1 MGRTLEII
9 LGPTGVG
16 KTGFSIERAL
26 EYGSP
31 IISCDSRQ
39 IFKEIPIGTAAPSAQ
54 DLARVKHYFIGTY
67 SVTEPY
73 TAARYENEALAL
85 IDHLFSEGHER
96 LVMTGGSMLYID
108 AVCNGLDDIPEVPIS
123 LRAHLMDC
131 LRSEGLA
138 VLTEQLRELDPATWE
153 KIDKSNSH
161 RVIRALEVSLYTGQP
176 FSSFQTHTSRKRDFE
191 IVKTGLMRER
201 EELYERIDR
210 RVIEM
215 VEGGLEEEARRM
227 VPYRDLPALQTV
239 GYREFFEYF
248 DGLRDLDSTIALI
261 QRNSRHYAKRQLT
274 WWHRDPSIR
283 WIEL

>member
-16 KTGFSIERAL
+16 KTGFSIEKAL

-31 IISCDSRQ
+31 VISCDSRQ
-39 IFKEIPIGTAAPSAQ
+39 IFKEIPIGTAAPSRE
-54 DLARVKHYFIGTY
+54 DLARVRHYFIGTCP
-67 SVTEPY
+67 VTEPY
-73 TAARYENEALAL
+73 TASRYEKEALDL
-85 IDHLFSEGHER
+85 IDRLFEEGHER

-131 LRSEGLA
+131 LRSEGLP
-138 VLTEQLRELDPATWE
+138 VLTEQLKELDPITWE
-153 KIDKSNSH
+153 RIDRSNPH
-161 RVIRALEVSLYTGQP
+161 RVIRALEVCLYTGQT
-176 FSSFQTHTSRKRDFE
+176 FSSFQTHTRQTRDFT
-191 IVKTGLMRER
+191 IVKTGLNRDR
-201 EELYERIDR
+201 EELYERIDE
-210 RVIEM
+210 RVLRM
-215 VEGGLEEEARRM
+215 VDEGLEEEARKM
-227 VPYRDLPALQTV
+227 VPYRDLPSLQTV

-274 WWHRDPSIR
+274 WWRRDPSIN
-283 WIEL
+283 WLEL